1 MQMQMQLQLQLLMH
15 MLLNHSH
22 QQNKSLIDDDKSALV
37 VQLIMERAGATFK
50 LIKRLSKVAPY
61 MRPAKSI
68 LRA

>member
-1 MQMQMQLQLQLLMH
+1 MQLQLLMH

-22 QQNKSLIDDDKSALV
+22 QQNKSLIDAAKSALL
-37 VQLIMERAGATFK
+37 VQLIIERAGAPFK
-50 LIKRLSKVAPY
+50 LTKRPSKVATH